1 MSIPNYPGEN
11 GTDLPSYDTSQQ
23 SSFPTSDPKLAGRK
37 NTVATVALV
46 IAIIGLLLSWFPI
59 FGALIP
65 ILAFAISVIAMFQA
79 KKYSPE
85 GSNKGKAIT
94 AFGLSILSIII
105 CIGSTILV
113 LQYIAD
119 KAGNCL
125 SIADPTAM
133 QQCIQEELTK

>member
-1 MSIPNYPGEN
+1 MSIPDYPSG

-23 SSFPTSDPKLAGRK
+23 SSSATDSSELTGRK
-37 NTVATVALV
+37 NTVATIALA
-46 IAIIGLLLSWFPI
+46 IAIVGLLLSWFPI

-65 ILAFAISVIAMFQA
+65 ILAFAISAIAIFQA
-79 KKYSPE
+79 KKYPPE
-85 GSNKGKAIT
+85 GSNKGKAVT